1 MVIYLNKKKLS
12 FKLPMIVSVSQAK
25 YILLKLNASG
35 NCDWSNIESILDFP
49 GTCSSGPSKA
59 TYSISRLVTYN
70 ELNVLLQF
78 EE

>member
-1 MVIYLNKKKLS
+1 MVIYLNNTRLK

-70 ELNVLLQF
+70 KQNVLLQF